1 LKQAECMIAS
11 HPFRVKQDGL
21 NPHLVEVCHNSVGM
35 LVLWIGYDENVSGC
49 HERWNGSGML

>member
-1 LKQAECMIAS
+1 MVAS
-11 HPFRVKQDGL
+11 HLFRVKQDGL